1 MVLICDCHFHCILGL
16 KAALEASNEGLGKVV
31 VLGTPAEEGGG
42 GKIKMIE
49 NGCFDEV
56 DFCLMA
62 HPKSFSCVYPTCL
75 AMQDVQV
82 TFHGVSSHASAF
94 PWEGINALD
103 AAVMAYNAVSVLRQQ
118 LKPTWRLHGVIT
130 DGGAKPNIIPEKA
143 SLEYYV
149 RAPTEEEL
157 SDLREKVHRCF
168 QSAAQAT
175 GNFLSHYKEFY
186 NKPFYIYITINYS

>member
-1 MVLICDCHFHCILGL
+1 
-16 KAALEASNEGLGKVV
+16 V

-62 HPKSFSCVYPTCL
+62 HPKPFNCVYPTCL
-75 AMQDVQV
+75 AMQDVRV
-82 TFHGVSSHASAF
+82 LFHGVSSHASAF

-103 AAVMAYNAVSVLRQQ
+103 AAVMAYNALSVLRQQ
-118 LKPTWRLHGVIT
+118 LKPSWRLHGVIT

-143 SLEYYV
+143 SLAYYV
-149 RAPTEEEL
+149 RAPTEKEL
-157 SDLREKVHRCF
+157 DTLREKVHRCF
-168 QSAAQAT
+168 ESAAQAT
-175 GNFLSHYKEFY
+175 GNY
-186 NKPFYIYITINYS
+186 NVPVFNV

>member
-1 MVLICDCHFHCILGL
+1 M
-16 KAALEASNEGLGKVV
+16 KAAFEASNQDLGKVV

-42 GKIKMIE
+42 GKIRMIE

-75 AMQDVQV
+75 AMQDVRV
-82 TFHGVSSHASAF
+82 TFHGLSSHAAAF
-94 PWEGINALD
+94 PWEGVNALD
-103 AAVMAYNAVSVLRQQ
+103 AAVMAYNALSVLRQQ

-130 DGGAKPNIIPEKA
+130 EGGTKPNIIPDRTSMA
-143 SLEYYV
+143 YYV

-157 SDLREKVHRCF
+157 SEFRGKVHRCF
-168 QSAAQAT
+168 ESAAKAT
-175 GNFLSHYKEFY
+175 GEFHYKLY
-186 NKPFYIYITINYS
+186 N

>member
-1 MVLICDCHFHCILGL
+1 M
-16 KAALEASNEGLGKVV
+16 KAALEASNQDLGKVV

-56 DFCLMA
+56 HFCLMA
-62 HPKSFSCVYPTCL
+62 HPKSFSCIYPTCL

-82 TFHGVSSHASAF
+82 TFHGLSSHAAAF

-103 AAVMAYNAVSVLRQQ
+103 AAIMAYNSLSVLRQQ
-118 LKPTWRLHGVIT
+118 LKPTWRFHGVIT
-130 DGGAKPNIIPEKA
+130 DGGAKPNIIPDKA
-143 SLEYYV
+143 SMAYYV

-157 SDLREKVHRCF
+157 KELRDKVHRCF
-168 QSAAQAT
+168 ESAAQAT
-175 GNFLSHYKEFY
+175 GRYY
-186 NKPFYIYITINYS
+186 

>member
-1 MVLICDCHFHCILGL
+1 
-16 KAALEASNEGLGKVV
+16 
-31 VLGTPAEEGGG
+31 
-42 GKIKMIE
+42 MIE

-82 TFHGVSSHASAF
+82 MFHGISSHASAF
-94 PWEGINALD
+94 PWEGVNALD
-103 AAVMAYNAVSVLRQQ
+103 AAVTAYNALSVLRQQ

-143 SLEYYV
+143 SLAYYV

-157 SDLREKVHRCF
+157 SSLREKAHRCF

-175 GNFLSHYKEFY
+175 GKSLSYQL
-186 NKPFYIYITINYS
+186 I

>member
-1 MVLICDCHFHCILGL
+1 MASIKGCVVLQIAVAFNLFKGL
-16 KAALEASNEGLGKVV
+16 KAAIDSSKVELGKVV

-42 GKIKMIE
+42 GKIRMIE

-75 AMQDVQV
+75 AMQGVHV
-82 TFHGVSSHASAF
+82 TFNGLSSHAAAF

-103 AAVMAYNAVSVLRQQ
+103 AAVMAYNALSVLRQQ

-130 DGGAKPNIIPEKA
+130 HGGTKPNIIPEKA
-143 SLEYYV
+143 SMEYYV
-149 RAPTEEEL
+149 RTPTEGEL
-157 SDLREKVHRCF
+157 SVLRDKVQKCF
-168 QSAAQAT
+168 VAAAEAT
-175 GNFLSHYKEFY
+175 GEF
-186 NKPFYIYITINYS
+186 